1 MLLGEIRNQGQET
14 EMERGREGGRRGKNN
29 KNFTFSKLSL
39 ERYHSLKENT
49 GFLGAR
55 GALGR
60 AKTGFGWGQEHI
72 QREGPMGLSLNL
84 VSTGLLIYQVFVIA
98 HLVGNTAYIYRFTV

>member
-1 MLLGEIRNQGQET
+1 M
-14 EMERGREGGRRGKNN
+14 EMERGREGERRGKNN

-49 GFLGAR
+49 GSQGAR

-60 AKTGFGWGQEHI
+60 AKTGFGWG
-72 QREGPMGLSLNL
+72 R
-84 VSTGLLIYQVFVIA
+84 STSKGRDPWDCLLILA
-98 HLVGNTAYIYRFTV
+98 LVY